1 MKLPKGITGFNLNWT
16 KEEQAL
22 SKNKIS
28 KVIGLIK
35 AYRFHELIESIE
47 PTHSSNY
54 YRIKLKEHKTNE
66 LYDLLINPVELF
78 SCCTESNSEWM
89 NLKFITFP
97 TILKQTLEQYIIIL
111 EPEFL
116 NKKADPA
123 ELEQLDKFEMKVI
136 KFCKTEK
143 IGEIIFNG
151 YD

>member
-16 KEEQAL
+16 KEEQEL

-28 KVIGLIK
+28 KVISLIK

-54 YRIKLKEHKTNE
+54 YRIKLKEYKTNE

-78 SCCTESNSEWM
+78 SCCIESNSKWM

-97 TILKQTLEQYIIIL
+97 TILKQTLEQHIIIL
-111 EPEFL
+111 EP
-116 NKKADPA
+116 
-123 ELEQLDKFEMKVI
+123 
-136 KFCKTEK
+136 
-143 IGEIIFNG
+143 
-151 YD
+151 